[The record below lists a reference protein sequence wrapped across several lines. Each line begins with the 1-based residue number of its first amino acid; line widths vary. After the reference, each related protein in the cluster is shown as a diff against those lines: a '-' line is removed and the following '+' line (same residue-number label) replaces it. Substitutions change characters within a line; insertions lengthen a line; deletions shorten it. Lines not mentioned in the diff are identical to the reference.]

1 VGAKYGRQ
9 EDLEGADDLK
19 DSIAHLDQ
27 VSARIA
33 RLLADLTAPKPA
45 PAADEPDQAAA
56 GA

>member
-1 VGAKYGRQ
+1 MAGRR
-9 EDLEGADDLK
+9 DLESADSLK

-33 RLLADLTAPKPA
+33 RMLAGLAAPKRV
-45 PAADEPDQAAA
+45 PAADEPDPAA